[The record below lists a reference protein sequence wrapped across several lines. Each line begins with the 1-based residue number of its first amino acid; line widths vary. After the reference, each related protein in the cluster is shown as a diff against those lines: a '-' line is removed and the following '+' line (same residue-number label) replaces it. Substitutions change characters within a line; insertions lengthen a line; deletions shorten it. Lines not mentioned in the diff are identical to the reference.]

1 MAVNNSTILDRIW
14 INGSNDYQQRIPR
27 ETVNDMDASISYLFA
42 PENLDLYN
50 QFVSALIN
58 RIGAV
63 YVHQQAFRNPLAGF
77 KKADLRWGDKLE
89 EIAVK
94 WVKSHSYTNIPNVD
108 DLFGDYRPESAT
120 WFHKINRKEWYPIS
134 VNREELMA
142 AFAGGGESEGLNNY
156 VAQVMEAPISSDEYD
171 EFRIMMELFAYYD
184 QKMGF
189 FKRNITSIPSDITD
203 SADSAKTLLKMVKA
217 DAERLRFPSARYHA
231 DIPEL
236 RDYPVFARPDELIF
250 LTTPEV
256 RAAIDVDALMSAFHM
271 EKGEIQQRV
280 VTVDE
285 FPMAGVGA
293 ILTTEDF
300 FQCRDRLRVN
310 TSRFNEVTL
319 TTNFFH
325 HHWSMH
331 SVSPVAPAICYTTDE
346 GTAILTST
354 QTVTGL
360 TMTPASQN
368 VSAGD
373 SVQLTLTLTGTI
385 TNNDDDVL
393 EVAPDSATFLTT
405 VARTSGEG
413 ATATTT
419 GVKSSKTRVDRNGV
433 LHVADNLEAGD
444 VITVVATSAY
454 INPSGATTTYTATS
468 TFTVE

>member
-1 MAVNNSTILDRIW
+1 MAQTNSTILDRIW
-14 INGSNDYQQRIPR
+14 LNATNDYQQRVPR
-27 ETVNDMDASISYLFA
+27 ETVNDMDAAISYLFA

-50 QFVSALIN
+50 QFTNALIN

-63 YVHQQAFRNPLAGF
+63 YVHQQAWRNPLAGF

-94 WVKSHSYTNIPNVD
+94 WVRSHSYTTIPDVEQ
-108 DLFGDYRPESAT
+108 LFGDYRPEAAT
-120 WFHKINRKEWYPIS
+120 WFHKVNRKEWYPIS
-134 VNREELMA
+134 VNREELMF
-142 AFAGGGESEGLNNY
+142 AFAGDGESEGLNNY
-156 VAQVMEAPISSDEYD
+156 IAQVMEAPISSDEYD
-171 EFRIMMELFAYYD
+171 EYRIMMELFAYYEE
-184 QKMGF
+184 KMGF
-189 FKRNITSIPSDITD
+189 FKRNLTAIPSDIVD

-217 DAERLRFPSARYHA
+217 DAERMRFPSALYHA

-236 RDYPVFARPDELIF
+236 RDYPVFARPEELIF

-280 VTVDE
+280 ITVDE
-285 FPMAGVGA
+285 FPMDGVGA
-293 ILTTEDF
+293 ILTTQDF
-300 FQCRDRLRVN
+300 FQCRDRLRLN
-310 TSRFNEVTL
+310 TSRPNELTL

-346 GTAILTST
+346 GTTVLTST

-360 TMTPASQN
+360 TMTPESDN

-373 SVQLTLTLTGTI
+373 SVQLELTLGGSL
-385 TNNDDDVL
+385 TNNDDDVFD
-393 EVAPDSATFLTT
+393 VAPDSATFLVT

-413 ATATTT
+413 DDATTT
-419 GVKSSKTRVDRNGV
+419 GVNSPKTRVDRNGI
-433 LHVADNLEAGD
+433 LHVAPNLVAGD

-454 INPSGATTTYTATS
+454 INPSGETTSYTATS